1 MLKSVLAEHLDEQL
15 VTYIRDQSCI
25 IHQIDTLRH
34 FDKYESADE
43 MLAIWGNMTTVL
55 KVRAHQTQHQ
65 LPTHDLFNLCVP
77 AIVQGLEHLD
87 GGVPRGRR
95 LHIPQQIPASPRKS
109 ARAFSGRMP
118 ALPSCI

>member
-55 KVRAHQTQHQ
+55 KVRPHQTQHQ
-65 LPTHDLFNLCVP
+65 QPTQYSIVCVC
-77 AIVQGLEHLD
+77 
-87 GGVPRGRR
+87 GVCVCVYSDRPRSR
-95 LHIPQQIPASPRKS
+95 AS
-109 ARAFSGRMP
+109 
-118 ALPSCI
+118 

>member
-1 MLKSVLAEHLDEQL
+1 MPSAREVCGRASAQQFRVETSYTPLAIRLFKMLKSVLAEHLDEQL

-55 KVRAHQTQHQ
+55 KVRT
-65 LPTHDLFNLCVP
+65 PDTTTDT
-77 AIVQGLEHLD
+77 
-87 GGVPRGRR
+87 
-95 LHIPQQIPASPRKS
+95 
-109 ARAFSGRMP
+109 
-118 ALPSCI
+118 